1 MEVLEECFFYFLGD
15 TMDKEEIQSL
25 AIKEGIFFPADF
37 KKLKKS
43 SIIFIKEGRLMW
55 LGK

>member
-1 MEVLEECFFYFLGD
+1 
-15 TMDKEEIQSL
+15 MDDDIKSL
-25 AIKEGIFFPADF
+25 AIKEGIFFPEDF

-55 LGK
+55 WGNKSG